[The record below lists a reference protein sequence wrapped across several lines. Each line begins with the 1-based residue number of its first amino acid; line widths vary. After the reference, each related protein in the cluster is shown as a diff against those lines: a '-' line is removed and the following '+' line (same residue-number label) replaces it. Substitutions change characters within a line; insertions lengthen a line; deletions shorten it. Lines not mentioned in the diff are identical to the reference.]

1 MYFDFEDYRPD
12 TPSLT
17 APMTRRE
24 AVLLALLLHA
34 LLLIVYLITPAEWFR
49 VARVVPAVPANE
61 PQMTYTRVE
70 PLREL
75 PKMPKQPAPP
85 SDLDRKSATVEKPP
99 KPTEPDPFSKG
110 NTPEKIEGAP
120 VEKMKGPESPTPAVA
135 DPSRA
140 VKPPPQPL
148 VDNGFQSQITKPAGG
163 SLGESLRNLQQF
175 LKDQN
180 FDNQKGG
187 QTDTDA
193 AIQFDSKG
201 VDFGSWLRRFEQQV
215 RRNWLIP
222 QSAAVLSGHVVL
234 TFYVHKNGAIS
245 DLKVLTPSTVASFT
259 SSSFNALKASN
270 PTIPLPSEYPDDK
283 AFFTVT
289 FLYNERIR

>member
-17 APMTRRE
+17 SPMTRRE

-34 LLLIVYLITPAEWFR
+34 LLVIAYLITPAEWFQ
-49 VARVVPAVPANE
+49 VARVVPVVPANQPE
-61 PQMTYTRVE
+61 LTYTRVE

-75 PKMPKQPAPP
+75 PKVPKQEAPP
-85 SDLDRKSATVEKPP
+85 SDLDRRSATVEKPP
-99 KPTEPDPFSKG
+99 MPKEPDPFSKG
-110 NTPEKIEGAP
+110 NTPDKVVGTPE
-120 VEKMKGPESPTPAVA
+120 EKMKGPESPTPSTA
-135 DPSRA
+135 
-140 VKPPPQPL
+140 PPQPAKQPPA
-148 VDNGFQSQITKPAGG
+148 DNGLFSPAPKPAGG
-163 SLGESLRNLQQF
+163 ALGESLRNLQQY
-175 LKDQN
+175 LQNQN
-180 FDNQKGG
+180 FDNEKGG

-201 VDFGSWLRRFEQQV
+201 VDFGSWLRRFEAQV
-215 RRNWLIP
+215 RRNWFVP
-222 QSAAVLSGHVVL
+222 QSAQMLSGHVVL

-245 DLKVLTPSTVASFT
+245 DLTVLTPSNIASFT
-259 SSSFNALKASN
+259 TSSYNALKASN
-270 PTIPLPSEYPDDK
+270 PTIPLPAEYPDEK

>member
-34 LLLIVYLITPAEWFR
+34 VFVILYLITPASWFQVVR
-49 VARVVPAVPANE
+49 AVPVVPDS
-61 PQMTYTRVE
+61 QQSMQYTRVE
-70 PLREL
+70 PMREL
-75 PKMPKQPAPP
+75 PRVPKLLAPP
-85 SDLDRKSATVEKPP
+85 SDLDRRSSTMEKPP
-99 KPTEPDPFSKG
+99 LPKEPDPYSKG
-110 NTPEKIEGAP
+110 NTPDKVEGAAA
-120 VEKMKGPESPTPAVA
+120 EKMKGPESPTPSLSDNSQAA
-135 DPSRA
+135 KAPT
-140 VKPPPQPL
+140 
-148 VDNGFQSQITKPAGG
+148 DNGLQSLMPKPAGG
-163 SLGESLRNLQQF
+163 NLGQSLKNLQQY

-187 QTDTDA
+187 NTDTDA

-201 VDFGSWLRRFEQQV
+201 VDFGSWLRRFEAQV
-215 RRNWLIP
+215 RRNWFIP
-222 QSAAVLSGHVVL
+222 QSAMMLSGHVVL

-245 DLKVLTPSTVASFT
+245 DLQILTPSNVQSFT
-259 SSSFNALKASN
+259 MSSFNALKLSN
-270 PTIPLPSEYPDDK
+270 PTVPLPPEYPDEK

-289 FLYNERIR
+289 FLYNERIK

>member
-34 LLLIVYLITPAEWFR
+34 LLFIVYLITPAEWFR
-49 VARVVPAVPANE
+49 VARVAPVVPDSQQNLV
-61 PQMTYTRVE
+61 YTRVE
-70 PLREL
+70 PMREL
-75 PKMPKQPAPP
+75 PRAPKQQAPP
-85 SDLDRKSATVEKPP
+85 SDLDRRAATVEKPP
-99 KPTEPDPFSKG
+99 LPKEPDPYSKG
-110 NTPEKIEGAP
+110 NTPDKVEGAP
-120 VEKMKGPESPTPAVA
+120 NVDKMKGPESPTPSPAESA
-135 DPSRA
+135 QPSKTSPTDSGLLA
-140 VKPPPQPL
+140 PAP
-148 VDNGFQSQITKPAGG
+148 KPAGG
-163 SLGESLRNLQQF
+163 NLGQSLKNLQQY
-175 LKDQN
+175 LQNQN

-187 QTDTDA
+187 NTDTDA

-215 RRNWLIP
+215 RRNWFIP
-222 QSAAVLSGHVVL
+222 QSAMMLQGHVVL

-245 DLKVLTPSTVASFT
+245 DLQILTPSGVQSFN
-259 SSSFNALKASN
+259 SSSFNALKLSN
-270 PTIPLPSEYPDDK
+270 PTVPLPPEYPDEK

-289 FLYNERIR
+289 FLYNERIK

>member
-1 MYFDFEDYRPD
+1 
-12 TPSLT
+12 
-17 APMTRRE
+17 MTRRE

-34 LLLIVYLITPAEWFR
+34 LVLIVYLITPAEWFR
-49 VARVVPAVPANE
+49 AHLVPLTSPPQ
-61 PQMTYTRVE
+61 PQMTYTRIE

-75 PKMPKQPAPP
+75 PKAPKVQAPA
-85 SDLDRKSATVEKPP
+85 SDLDRRAATIEKPP
-99 KPTEPDPFSKG
+99 TPVDPDPFMKG
-110 NTPEKIEGAP
+110 NTPDKVEGAP
-120 VEKMKGPESPTPAVA
+120 PAEKMKGPESPTLA
-135 DPSRA
+135 
-140 VKPPPQPL
+140 PPDTAQQVRPQPQA
-148 VDNGFQSQITKPAGG
+148 DNGFQSLAPKPAGG
-163 SLGESLRNLQQF
+163 ALGQSLRNLQQY

-193 AIQFDSKG
+193 AIQFDAKG

-215 RRNWLIP
+215 RRNWFIP
-222 QSAAVLSGHVVL
+222 KSAEMLSGHVVL

-245 DLKVLTPSTVASFT
+245 DLTVLAPSTVASFT
-259 SSSFNALKASN
+259 ASSFNALKLTN
-270 PTIPLPSEYPDDK
+270 PTIPLPPEYPDEK

>member
-1 MYFDFEDYRPD
+1 MYFDLEDYRPD

-34 LLLIVYLITPAEWFR
+34 VVFILYLITPAEWFQ
-49 VARVVPAVPANE
+49 AIRVVPVVPNSE
-61 PQMTYTRVE
+61 QQLTYTRVE

-75 PKMPKQPAPP
+75 PRMPKQLAPP
-85 SDLDRKSATVEKPP
+85 SDLDRRSSTIEKPLLP
-99 KPTEPDPFSKG
+99 KEPDPFSKG
-110 NTPEKIEGAP
+110 NTPDKVEGAAA
-120 VEKMKGPESPTPAVA
+120 EKMKGPESPTPSPA
-135 DPSRA
+135 DAAQASKLLPA
-140 VKPPPQPL
+140 
-148 VDNGFQSQITKPAGG
+148 DNGFQSQAPKPAGG
-163 SLGESLRNLQQF
+163 NLGQSLKNLQQY

-187 QTDTDA
+187 NTDTDA

-215 RRNWLIP
+215 RRNWFIP
-222 QSAAVLSGHVVL
+222 QSAMMLSGHVVL

-245 DLKVLTPSTVASFT
+245 DLQVIAPSNVTSFN
-259 SSSFNALKASN
+259 SSSFNALKLSN
-270 PTIPLPSEYPDDK
+270 PTVPLPPEYPDEK

>member
-34 LLLIVYLITPAEWFR
+34 VLFIVYLITPASWFQVVR
-49 VARVVPAVPANE
+49 AVPVVPDSQQE
-61 PQMTYTRVE
+61 LTYTRVE
-70 PLREL
+70 PMREL
-75 PKMPKQPAPP
+75 PRAPKPLAPP
-85 SDLDRKSATVEKPP
+85 SDLDRRSSTVEKPP
-99 KPTEPDPFSKG
+99 MPKEPDPYSKG
-110 NTPEKIEGAP
+110 NTPDKVEGAAA
-120 VEKMKGPESPTPAVA
+120 EKMKGPESPTPSTSDASQASKPLA
-135 DPSRA
+135 DLGLLSPA
-140 VKPPPQPL
+140 P
-148 VDNGFQSQITKPAGG
+148 KPAGG
-163 SLGESLRNLQQF
+163 NLGQSLKNLQQY

-201 VDFGSWLRRFEQQV
+201 VDFGSWLRRFEAQV
-215 RRNWLIP
+215 RRNWFIP
-222 QSAAVLSGHVVL
+222 QSAMMLQGHVVL
-234 TFYVHKNGAIS
+234 TFYVHKNGAIT
-245 DLKVLTPSTVASFT
+245 DLQILAPSTVQSFT
-259 SSSFNALKASN
+259 MSSFNALKLSN
-270 PTIPLPSEYPDDK
+270 PTVPLPPEYPDEK

-289 FLYNERIR
+289 FLYNERIK